1 MLSPLEE
8 DLRVLP
14 RVEEASCNYHGNC
27 QVLLKGFKTLESQPS
42 SAAIAPSKLHP
53 QHSPLQP
60 SFTQRLTSLSSGVDY
75 HTGSAVG
82 PVQYLPL
89 GAPVE
94 VAKNR
99 DLRREIY
106 EEG

>member
-1 MLSPLEE
+1 M
-8 DLRVLP
+8 
-14 RVEEASCNYHGNC
+14 
-27 QVLLKGFKTLESQPS
+27 
-42 SAAIAPSKLHP
+42 
-53 QHSPLQP
+53 
-60 SFTQRLTSLSSGVDY
+60 QRLTSPSSGVDY
-75 HTGSAVG
+75 PSDNAVG

-99 DLRREIY
+99 DLWREIY